1 MAKMQEALDV
11 NEAITATQVVPSYVF
26 PAPSSF
32 LPPKS
37 WVSTATVRKPLPRLR
52 YRPDAKTRRYDR
64 QLRLW
69 ASSGQKSLEQA
80 RILLV
85 GCDATGCQAL
95 KNLVLPGISHFTILS
110 SNVTTS
116 QDVATNFFLHPTSI
130 GRPIASEAVRHLKE
144 LNPAVEGESNV
155 NDPTILLETNPEFFL
170 SFTLII
176 TSNLPPSLEL
186 QIADLLWSGPDIP
199 LIGIRSSGFIG
210 RVEIQ
215 LREHCIV
222 DTHPETNHTL
232 RIYQPFPALEEYA
245 VGLDID
251 GMDSMDYSHIP
262 WVVLLVRLASQWK
275 KDHGGNLP
283 NNDEE
288 KTAFKQ
294 LLKSGKRKGDEENF
308 DEALTQVYRVWNK
321 SDVSYEIKSLMEDE
335 SIKNISVNS
344 KNLHILL
351 HTLSQYLL
359 TPPHLPPLSP
369 TLPDMHSSTTSYIV
383 LQNLFKRQ
391 HRSDLQLFRQTLSS
405 TLEKIGLPEDAIPD
419 QEVEGFVRN
428 IGGVGIVKGSSLS
441 ERRELKGLIVSTIE
455 ESFAPGGYLSIP
467 CAMHFALMACERYYS
482 LYGGFPGSGEGDDV
496 AEDTRKVEE
505 IVGEMVRGVVSL
517 QILPDEVIESIAEII
532 RGGFG
537 TLPTTAA
544 LLGGVVAQETIKLIT
559 AQYAPLDNTVVFDLI
574 KSQSEK
580 WKF

>member
-11 NEAITATQVVPSYVF
+11 NEAITATQVVPS
-26 PAPSSF
+26 
-32 LPPKS
+32 
-37 WVSTATVRKPLPRLR
+37 

-85 GCDATGCQAL
+85 GCDAAGCQAL

-130 GRPIASEAVRHLKE
+130 GRPIAFEAVRHLRE

-186 QIADLLWSGPDIP
+186 QIADLLWSASGPVGGPDIP

-232 RIYQPFPALEEYA
+232 RIDQPFPALEEYA
-245 VGLDID
+245 VNLDID

-262 WVVLLVRLASQWK
+262 WVVLLVRFASQWK
-275 KDHGGNLP
+275 KDHGGKLP
-283 NNDEE
+283 SNDEE

-321 SDVSYEIKSLMEDE
+321 SDVPSEIKALMEDGF
-335 SIKNISVNS
+335 IKNISVNS

-351 HTLSQYLL
+351 NTLSQYLL

-391 HRSDLQLFRQTLSS
+391 HQSDLQLFRQTLSS

-419 QEVEGFVRN
+419 EEVEGFVRN
-428 IGGVGIVKGSSLS
+428 IGGVGIVKGSFLR
-441 ERRELKGLIVSTIE
+441 ERRELKGLIVSIIE
-455 ESFAPGGYLSIP
+455 ESFAPGGYLSVP
-467 CAMHFALMACERYYS
+467 CAMHFALMACERYHS
-482 LYGGFPGSGEGDDV
+482 VYGKFPGSGEEDDV
-496 AEDTRKVEE
+496 AEDTRKVGE